1 MKRRMVFSAQER
13 LIDQSASEQED
24 ETAITCPGLKWLAP
38 VLVERVPTS
47 LEVQEITVRELEQW

>member
-13 LIDQSASEQED
+13 LIDHSASEQEE
-24 ETAITCPGLKWLAP
+24 ETAITCPGLKWLVP

-47 LEVQEITVRELEQW
+47 LEAQEITVRE